1 MAVSRVG
8 SASFLGESDTPSAT
22 GTLSHTVPSG
32 ATLLVVSAAMT
43 MNRAFDGATLPTW
56 NGADMT
62 LIRNSASGAGA
73 GDVEISTW
81 GIVSPVATTANVVV
95 TWTNSGQPFWV
106 SAVNYDGTVV
116 SSVAAATN
124 FLTEDINT
132 AATATG
138 VHASG
143 GTAGNALILVGA
155 GVGDDMIPASNASSY
170 IEVIENNTGGG
181 AGNASDLA
189 CYIADL
195 VDSAPSAI
203 TVTWGVTD
211 ENNSHHLEIV
221 AAAAPAAGANLLT
234 LLGVG

>member
-1 MAVSRVG
+1 MPVSRVG
-8 SASFLGESDTPSAT
+8 TASFLPESTTPSST
-22 GTLSHTVPSG
+22 GTLPHTAPSG
-32 ATLLVVSAAMT
+32 TTLLMVSAAMT

-56 NGADMT
+56 GGVDMT
-62 LIRNSASGAGA
+62 LVRNSASGTGA

-81 GIVSPVATTANVVV
+81 GIVSPVAATADVVV

-116 SSVAAATN
+116 SSVGAAIQ
-124 FLTEDINT
+124 FLTEDINNT
-132 AATATG
+132 ATATS

-143 GTAGNALILVGA
+143 GTAGNGLIFVGA

-181 AGNASDLA
+181 EGNANDLA

-221 AAAAPAAGANLLT
+221 AAAAATGNPWYYYANH
-234 LLGVG
+234 